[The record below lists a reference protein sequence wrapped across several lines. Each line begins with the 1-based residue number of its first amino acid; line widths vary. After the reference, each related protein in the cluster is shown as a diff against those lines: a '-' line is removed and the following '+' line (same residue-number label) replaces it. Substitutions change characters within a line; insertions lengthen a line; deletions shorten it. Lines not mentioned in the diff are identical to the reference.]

1 MGYDISAYD
10 KESKRNIA
18 YMEAPANSF
27 EKIKYNGYDWF
38 ALINASDCDGV
49 VSGLGV
55 EKEIRLVDLKRAYK
69 ILLTMD
75 EDDKFKN
82 NLSGPLL
89 DPMGMSKYVEKSIQE
104 HVNLGMLD
112 KIMLKHQM
120 IQGQNQQAM
129 YVIDEL
135 KEYMK
140 QCIDWCEEK
149 GESEILMSFS

>member
-1 MGYDISAYD
+1 
-10 KESKRNIA
+10 
-18 YMEAPANSF
+18 MEAPANSF

-55 EKEIRLVDLKRAYK
+55 EKYIQLVDLKRAHK

-75 EDDKFKN
+75 EDNKLKN

-89 DPMGMSKYVEKSIQE
+89 DPMGMSKIMERSIQE
-104 HVNLGMLD
+104 HIGNLGMMD
-112 KIMLKHQM
+112 KIMLKHRM

-135 KEYMK
+135 KDYMK
-140 QCIDWCEEK
+140 LCIEWCEK
-149 GESEILMSFS
+149 MGKLEILMSFS